1 MTATMAANDT
11 RAYRLGEFHRFES
24 AGANFLYLVPAGA
37 IFAVDTAVGRLID
50 CLKPAELGHGKVL
63 ENLTAGGLS
72 VEDAEELIAEMAHS
86 NVIVSRDSVPDKPS
100 PLPDVFP
107 VQTLVMN
114 LTNQCN
120 LSCQYCYEFGAD
132 KLATPEGKPKFMD
145 VETAMRSVDFLLAE
159 SGDRRSIHIT
169 FFGGETLMNFPLL
182 KQVVAYGNQRAREQD
197 RHIDFSLT
205 TNATLL
211 TPAIIEFLSQNNIG
225 VTVSMDGPK
234 EMHDHLRVFA
244 NGKGSYDIIE
254 PKVRALI
261 QNHRTRPITARV
273 TLTAGVS
280 DVIRIFRHLKQ
291 DLGFSEVGF
300 APVTTSP
307 NQLYAINAKGMDS
320 VLDQFHQ
327 LAEEYLEHALRGESH
342 GFSNVSDTLAELCQ
356 GVNKSHPCGAGLGLL
371 GVGPSGDI
379 APCHRFV
386 DSDAHALGHIS
397 TGIDKAKQADFLT
410 RGNIAS
416 KYDCHTCWA
425 RPLCAGG
432 CHHEAFVRYGDT
444 GHPNLHYCDWI
455 RDWTDT
461 CLRIYGTIA
470 AKNPGFLQQFAE
482 RKAA

>member
-1 MTATMAANDT
+1 MTATSSICT
-11 RAYRLGEFHRFES
+11 PEYRLGEFHRFES
-24 AGANFLYLVPAGA
+24 AGAKFLYLVPAGA
-37 IFAVDTAVGRLID
+37 IFAVDSAVGQLID
-50 CLKPAELGHGKVL
+50 CLAAGELSHDQLVESLLG
-63 ENLTAGGLS
+63 
-72 VEDAEELIAEMAHS
+72 VEDPEELIAEMLHAK
-86 NVIVSRDSVPDKPS
+86 VILGRDSVPDQPAE
-100 PLPDVFP
+100 LPDSFP
-107 VQTLVMN
+107 IQTLVMN

-120 LSCQYCYEFGAD
+120 LSCEYCYEFGAD

-145 VETAMRSVDFLLAE
+145 LETAKTSVDFLLTQSAGRD
-159 SGDRRSIHIT
+159 SVHIT

-182 KQVVAYGNQRAREQD
+182 KQVVGYANQRAAEQG

-205 TNATLL
+205 TNGTLL
-211 TPAIIEFLSQNNIG
+211 TPAIIEFLSENHIG

-234 EMHDHLRVFA
+234 EMHDHLRVFS

-254 PKVRALI
+254 PRVRALI
-261 QNHRTRPITARV
+261 ENHRTRPITARV

-291 DLGFSEVGF
+291 DLGFHEVGF

-307 NQLYAINAKGMDS
+307 NQLYAIGNQGMDK
-320 VLDQFHQ
+320 VLEQFHI

-356 GVNKSHPCGAGLGLL
+356 GVNKSHPCGAGIGLL

-386 DSDAHALGHIS
+386 DSDQHALGHIT
-397 TGIDKAKQADFLT
+397 TGIDKDKQADFLK
-410 RGNIAS
+410 RGHINS
-416 KYDCHTCWA
+416 KYDCHECFA

-455 RDWTDT
+455 RDWTAT
-461 CLRIYGTIA
+461 CLKIYGAIA
-470 AKNPGFLQQFAE
+470 AGNPGFLQQFAE
-482 RKAA
+482 RKAS